1 VAEHRLSLA
10 VNGRESLLHQKLITH
25 RAADGAGAGQRN
37 GRQGSAG
44 SVAIVGLGYVGLPTA
59 VALHGAARRIIGIDL
74 NEQRLRDKLAQ
85 DADLGGP
92 DRDQFFGAAHRA
104 VV

>member
-1 VAEHRLSLA
+1 MAEHRLSLA
-10 VNGRESLLHQKLITH
+10 VNGRGSLLYQKLVTY
-25 RAADGAGAGQRN
+25 RAADRAGAGQQN

-59 VALHGAARRIIGIDL
+59 VALHGAA
-74 NEQRLRDKLAQ
+74 
-85 DADLGGP
+85 
-92 DRDQFFGAAHRA
+92 HRA